1 MSFLICP
8 EEVEILSSVE
18 DSVCR
23 PAVRFL
29 PVMEWYTGAVSGEI
43 WITEKTKKIRHIC
56 IFMENQIRI

>member
-8 EEVEILSSVE
+8 EEVEILSSAGN
-18 DSVCR
+18 SVCR